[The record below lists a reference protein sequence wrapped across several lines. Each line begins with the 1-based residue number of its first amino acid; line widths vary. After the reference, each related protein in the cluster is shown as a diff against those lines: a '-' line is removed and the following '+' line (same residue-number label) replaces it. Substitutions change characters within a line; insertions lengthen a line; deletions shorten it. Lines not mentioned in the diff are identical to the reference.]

1 MRPIAS
7 RLLLAFTLIGGYG
20 APLLADDVPSNAR
33 VQTSD
38 ASLPAFVPSPRRSN
52 YTTAVNDNSASA
64 SRHAA
69 EALSAKFS
77 DITTSSISKDDP
89 PSATMPIAPP
99 DPPHVVTQRPDV
111 AQREDGRS
119 IVLASNQAD
128 TGQSDTGKST
138 KDSAIVPR
146 RSNTAGAAHRIPRAA
161 VRKASSAPPRSQSGS
176 NVSLA
181 AVGQKVSILDL
192 LTNPALWH

>member
-20 APLLADDVPSNAR
+20 APLLADDVPSNAG
-33 VQTSD
+33 VQTSG
-38 ASLPAFVPSPRRSN
+38 ASLPAFVPPPRRSN
-52 YTTAVNDNSASA
+52 YTTAVNDNSESA

-77 DITTSSISKDDP
+77 DITTSSISHDDRAP
-89 PSATMPIAPP
+89 TAMPIAAE
-99 DPPHVVTQRPDV
+99 DPPHVVTERQDV

-119 IVLASNQAD
+119 ITLASNQAD
-128 TGQSDTGKST
+128 PGRSEAGKSA
-138 KDSAIVPR
+138 KDSEITPH
-146 RSNTAGAAHRIPRAA
+146 RSNTAGAAHRLPRAA
-161 VRKASSAPPRSQSGS
+161 VRKASSPPPRSESGP
-176 NVSLA
+176 NATLA
-181 AVGQKVSILDL
+181 AVGQKVGILDL